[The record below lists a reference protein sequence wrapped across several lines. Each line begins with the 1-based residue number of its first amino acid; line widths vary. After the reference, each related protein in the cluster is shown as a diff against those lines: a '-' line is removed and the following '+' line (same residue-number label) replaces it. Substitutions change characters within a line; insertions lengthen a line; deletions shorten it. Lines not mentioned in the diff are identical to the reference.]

1 MIVGGALASIIVS
14 FIYAMLIKTFPRVMV
29 YGMIILSL
37 GLMAVGAIAGLIT
50 GNIGL
55 FIGMGVSLL
64 IYLILLACLRKKI

>member
-1 MIVGGALASIIVS
+1 
-14 FIYAMLIKTFPRVMV
+14 MV

>member
-1 MIVGGALASIIVS
+1 MGGALASIIVS

-37 GLMAVGAIAGLIT
+37 GLMAIGAIAGLVT